1 MCIVRPR
8 PAARLNSPRGASA
21 QAEGPSR
28 RSADSIP
35 FPGRPETGK
44 IIRFAA
50 KVRPL
55 PLHEAEADA
64 ASSARVLDFAQT
76 PRAGPSNLREPGCLR
91 YARRPVGDS
100 AENPG

>member
-8 PAARLNSPRGASA
+8 PAVRLNSPRGAGA
-21 QAEGPSR
+21 QDEGPSR

-35 FPGRPETGK
+35 FPERPETGK

-50 KVRPL
+50 RVGTL

-64 ASSARVLDFAQT
+64 AWSARVFNLAQT
-76 PRAGPSNLREPGCLR
+76 PRAGPSSLHELGWLR
-91 YARRPVGDS
+91 YTQRPVRDS
-100 AENPG
+100 AEKH